1 MAEFVMPSLG
11 ADMTAG
17 TLAKWRVA
25 AGDTVSQGDIIAE
38 VETDKGLIEVEVFES
53 GVVAALLVQEG
64 EKVPVGT
71 PLAEIGAAPP
81 GTADA
86 THRPRGEAPVPAT
99 VPAPVPAPVTVP
111 APVSGEIMSAGA
123 SAGDLAGP
131 KASPAVRR
139 RAHELDL
146 SLQGMEGSGEHGR
159 ITFDDLRTATQPQAA
174 PAASRDRIR
183 ISPYARRIA
192 MERGVDITFVRGTGP
207 AGAIQA
213 RDVLSTKVREQKRS
227 ETGSPAE
234 RMQRAIAAAMT
245 RANDEIPHYYVEQS
259 IDMGSALDWLRKSNA
274 SASIGERLVSGVL
287 VLRAVARA
295 LRKHGKLN
303 ATWQGG
309 EAVPSEGVHVGLA
322 VSLRGGG
329 LVAPA
334 LRNTD
339 QGSLS
344 DLMARM
350 TDLVSRARA
359 GTLRSSEMSS
369 ATITLTSLGERGVE
383 SVTPII
389 FPPQVAIVGCGA
401 TVERPWVIDGQV
413 VVRPVMRVTLGADHR
428 VSNGHEGSRFLTTLD
443 RLLQEP
449 EKL

>member
-17 TLAKWRVA
+17 TLAKWCVA
-25 AGDTVSQGDIIAE
+25 VGDTVSQGDIIAE
-38 VETDKGLIEVEVFES
+38 VETDKGLIEVEVFEA
-53 GVVAALLVQEG
+53 GVVEKLLIPEG

-71 PLAEIGAAPP
+71 ALAEIGTGAASVT
-81 GTADA
+81 GSVTASV
-86 THRPRGEAPVPAT
+86 PEPVSE
-99 VPAPVPAPVTVP
+99 PAPVPG
-111 APVSGEIMSAGA
+111 SIISAGA
-123 SAGDLAGP
+123 SEVDLDGP
-131 KASPAVRR
+131 MASPAVRR
-139 RAHELDL
+139 RAHELDVAL
-146 SLQGMEGSGEHGR
+146 EGVHGSGDHGR
-159 ITFDDLRTATQPQAA
+159 ITLDDVRGVAQTKAA
-174 PAASRDRIR
+174 PVAPSDRVR

-192 MERGVDITFVRGTGP
+192 TGRGVDIAQVRGTGP
-207 AGAIQA
+207 GGAIQA
-213 RDVLSTKVREQKRS
+213 SDVLGAKVSALEPSKSST
-227 ETGSPAE
+227 PAE

-259 IDMGSALDWLRKSNA
+259 IDMGNALAWLRETNA
-274 SASIGERLVSGVL
+274 SLSVSERLVSGVL

-295 LRKHGKLN
+295 LRKHKKLN
-303 ATWQGG
+303 A
-309 EAVPSEGVHVGLA
+309 LA

-339 QGSLS
+339 EGSLS
-344 DLMARM
+344 ELMARM
-350 TDLVSRARA
+350 TDLVARARS
-359 GTLRSSEMSS
+359 GTLRSSEMTS

-401 TVERPWVIDGQV
+401 TAERPWVIDGQV
-413 VVRPVMRVTLGADHR
+413 VARPVMRVTLGADHR
-428 VSNGHEGSRFLTTLD
+428 VSNGHQGARFLSALD

>member
-1 MAEFVMPSLG
+1 MPSLG

-25 AGDTVSQGDIIAE
+25 PGDRVSQGDIIAE

-53 GVVAALLVQEG
+53 GVVERLLVEEG
-64 EKVPVGT
+64 AKVPVGT
-71 PLAEIGAAPP
+71 ALAEIAS
-81 GTADA
+81 
-86 THRPRGEAPVPAT
+86 
-99 VPAPVPAPVTVP
+99 APVTAP
-111 APVSGEIMSAGA
+111 ASAPVSAPGGIISAGS
-123 SAGDLAGP
+123 SAVDLDGP
-131 KASPAVRR
+131 MASPAVRR
-139 RAHELDL
+139 RAHELDV
-146 SLQGMEGSGEHGR
+146 SLQGVHGTGEHGR
-159 ITFDDLRTATQPQAA
+159 ITLDDVAGVAQVA
-174 PAASRDRIR
+174 PSDRVR

-192 MERGVDITFVRGTGP
+192 SERGIDISQLRGTG
-207 AGAIQA
+207 AGGAIQA
-213 RDVLSTKVREQKRS
+213 SDVLSAKAPEPGTPA
-227 ETGSPAE
+227 SPAE

-245 RANDEIPHYYVEQS
+245 RANDEIPHYYVEHT
-259 IDMGSALDWLRKSNA
+259 IDMGNALSWLRETNA
-274 SASIGERLVSGVL
+274 SLSVSERLVSGVL
-287 VLRAVARA
+287 VLRAVARG
-295 LRKHGKLN
+295 LCKHKKLN

-309 EAVPSEGVHVGLA
+309 EAVPSEAVHVGLA

-334 LRNTD
+334 LRNTNE
-339 QGSLS
+339 GSLS

-359 GTLRSSEMSS
+359 GALRSSEMTS
-369 ATITLTSLGERGVE
+369 ATITLTALGERGVD

-401 TVERPWVIDGQV
+401 TAERPWVVDGEV
-413 VVRPVMRVTLGADHR
+413 VPRPVMRATLGGDHR
-428 VSNGHEGSRFLTTLD
+428 VSNGHQGARFLSALE

>member
-17 TLAKWRVA
+17 TLAKWCVA
-25 AGDTVSQGDIIAE
+25 VGDTVSQGDIIAE
-38 VETDKGLIEVEVFES
+38 VETDKGLIEVEVFEA
-53 GVVAALLVQEG
+53 GVVEKLLIPEG

-71 PLAEIGAAPP
+71 ALAEIGTGAESV
-81 GTADA
+81 TASA
-86 THRPRGEAPVPAT
+86 SVPASVPESVPESVT
-99 VPAPVPAPVTVP
+99 ASEPAPVPG
-111 APVSGEIMSAGA
+111 SIISAGA
-123 SAGDLAGP
+123 SEVDLDGP
-131 KASPAVRR
+131 MASPAVRR
-139 RAHELDL
+139 RAHELDVAL
-146 SLQGMEGSGEHGR
+146 EGVHGSGDHGR
-159 ITFDDLRTATQPQAA
+159 ITLDDVRGVAQTKAA
-174 PAASRDRIR
+174 PVAPSDRVR

-192 MERGVDITFVRGTGP
+192 TGRGVDIAQVRGTGP
-207 AGAIQA
+207 GGAIQA
-213 RDVLSTKVREQKRS
+213 SDVLGAKVSALEPSKSST
-227 ETGSPAE
+227 PAE

-259 IDMGSALDWLRKSNA
+259 IDMGNALAWLRETNA
-274 SASIGERLVSGVL
+274 SLSVSERLVSGVL

-295 LRKHGKLN
+295 LRKHKKLN
-303 ATWQGG
+303 ATWQGA
-309 EAVPSEGVHVGLA
+309 EAVPREEIHVGLA

-339 QGSLS
+339 EGSLS
-344 DLMARM
+344 ELMARM
-350 TDLVSRARA
+350 TDLVARARS
-359 GTLRSSEMSS
+359 GTLRSSEMTS

-401 TVERPWVIDGQV
+401 TAERPWVIDGQV
-413 VVRPVMRVTLGADHR
+413 VARPVMRVTLGADHR
-428 VSNGHEGSRFLTTLD
+428 VSNGHQGARFLSALD